1 MTGGATQAEAA
12 LARQPRPP
20 ARGGNA
26 AGDLRPVV
34 ASGVV
39 RALLLPLSAVL
50 TLGTSTLLVD
60 AVGATA
66 YGAVIFVGTLF
77 QLLPFAD
84 LGVGGAVT
92 RAVAASDDPQHDVFV
107 QAVVRR
113 SLRILLVSGGVL
125 SAVAILIGIAGV
137 WGPILGLDGQVSHA
151 NLVSTATLVIFAL
164 GLPLALGQRVLLGY
178 GKNHLAVAT
187 GVVQP
192 VVALLL
198 TVFLWAFQAPAAAF
212 VLVFPIGLIA
222 GSTATSLLARRLTGL
237 RLSPFAALRPV
248 PAGDHPP
255 ARVMDIAVP
264 LFLLSVGLPLGL
276 QSDKIVIS
284 HRLPPGALSEYALCS
299 QLYLPGWLVLSAS
312 AFALL
317 PVFTR
322 RRAHG
327 IPHRQLFWRL
337 TAIFGA
343 LSLAIG
349 AAFVLLAPFVAD
361 LISSGHV
368 QVGLDLRIAFA
379 ALLIVQTSG
388 LVSGMVLNRP
398 EEMKIQA
405 ACVMAMMVSNLALS
419 WWLAAAVGVAGPV
432 IASAVTVGVCMTLV
446 SGIRAARS

>member
-1 MTGGATQAEAA
+1 VDNGAAA
-12 LARQPRPP
+12 LPLQRRAPVH
-20 ARGGNA
+20 GTNA

-34 ASGVV
+34 ASGAV
-39 RALLLPLSAVL
+39 RALLLPLSAAV

-66 YGAVIFVGTLF
+66 YGAVVFIGTLF

-92 RAVAASDDPQHDVFV
+92 RAVAASDDPRHDLFV
-107 QAVVRR
+107 LAVVRR
-113 SLRILLVSGGVL
+113 SLRILLLSGGVL
-125 SAVAILIGIAGV
+125 SAIAIVIGLAGV

-151 NLVSTATLVIFAL
+151 NVVATATIVIFAL
-164 GLPLALGQRVLLGY
+164 GLPFALGQRVLLGY

-192 VVALLL
+192 IVALLL
-198 TVFLWAFQAPAAAF
+198 TVALWASKAPAAAF
-212 VLVFPIGLIA
+212 VLVFPVGLVA

-237 RLSPFAALRPV
+237 RLSLLAALRP
-248 PAGDHPP
+248 PPIGDHPP

-276 QSDKIVIS
+276 QSDQIVIS

-299 QLYLPGWLVLSAS
+299 QLYLPGWAVLSTS

-322 RRAHG
+322 RRARG

-337 TAIFGA
+337 SGVFAAVSG
-343 LSLAIG
+343 AIG
-349 AAFVLLAPFVAD
+349 AAFVLLAPFVAH
-361 LISSGHV
+361 LISSGSV
-368 QVGLDLRIAFA
+368 PLGLDLRLGFA
-379 ALLIVQTSG
+379 SLLIVQTLG

-398 EEMKIQA
+398 EEMRIQA
-405 ACVMAMMVSNLALS
+405 ACVMVMMVSNLALS

-432 IASAVTVGVCMTLV
+432 IASAVTVGICMTLV